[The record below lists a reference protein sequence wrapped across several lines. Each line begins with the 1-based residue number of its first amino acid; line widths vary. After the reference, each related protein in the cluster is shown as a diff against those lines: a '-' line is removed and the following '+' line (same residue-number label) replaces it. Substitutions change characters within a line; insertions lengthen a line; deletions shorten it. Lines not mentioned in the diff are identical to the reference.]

1 MASPLNTLQ
10 KSKAIIKRKSRKKIK
25 NRRSKILDDDMQD
38 INIIQTSGI
47 NTIPATMH
55 GVFEIREASEVSQS
69 SSEGPKLII
78 KKRYSWWRR
87 FLNALK
93 HRNWLILVSAS
104 EEITDLKYL
113 VPISN
118 LRHYLNENFL
128 DFFKVLNGICWV
140 SFSIIYYLISYWCI
154 FITWR
159 SFCVK
164 EPLDSSLLNI
174 YEELHI
180 FF

>member
-1 MASPLNTLQ
+1 MSLKKAMASPLNTLQ

-47 NTIPATMH
+47 NMIPATMH

-93 HRNWLILVSAS
+93 HRNWLNFRISQWRNHWS
-104 EEITDLKYL
+104 EIFGSYIKFKTLFEWELLK
-113 VPISN
+113 
-118 LRHYLNENFL
+118 
-128 DFFKVLNGICWV
+128 FF
-140 SFSIIYYLISYWCI
+140 
-154 FITWR
+154 
-159 SFCVK
+159 
-164 EPLDSSLLNI
+164 
-174 YEELHI
+174 
-180 FF
+180 